1 MASSPDLLLM
11 AESGLLD
18 AVVGDWEISHDAED
32 SVWGRAVVKGLKD
45 GVILTGEVIPCS
57 FGFRHAPCPKIV
69 DVFTS
74 KICITWGTENS
85 YATLETFGKDFL
97 KWRLPPQ
104 EEDGLPGEA
113 TVWRRM
119 RADDSKDQVPKEV
132 VMEQERAG
140 KFETAALSAAEELAE
155 LRATAADG
163 VCRLRSASAVE
174 IAAAHTKALNEMAQV
189 QAQAALA
196 EELAEAYTKVADE
209 IALENETL
217 RVQLSS
223 QVGGSDQ
230 VKLLRDQ
237 VKSLRVLI
245 MEMMSQTTPSKP
257 SVFMDLLEDN
267 TSPTSGSKSVR
278 HQDGTPDKGQTPQGM
293 KRRRVDAVSN
303 DKENIVGNDNISGL
317 SFVTCG
323 A

>member
-1 MASSPDLLLM
+1 M
-11 AESGLLD
+11 AESGLL
-18 AVVGDWEISHDAED
+18 ASVVGEWEISHDNED
-32 SVWGRAVVKGLKD
+32 AVWGRAVVKGLKD

-57 FGFRHAPCPKIV
+57 FGFRHAPCPQIV

-74 KICITWGTENS
+74 KITITWGAENS

-119 RADDSKDQVPKEV
+119 PTDDSKGQVPKEV
-132 VMEQERAG
+132 VKGRAPIES
-140 KFETAALSAAEELAE
+140 KFESAGLSAAAELAE
-155 LRATAADG
+155 LRAAAADQLAQ
-163 VCRLRSASAVE
+163 VRSASAVE
-174 IAAAHTKALNEMAQV
+174 IAAAHTKAANEIAQV
-189 QAQAALA
+189 RARAASA
-196 EELAEAYTKVADE
+196 EELAEARAQIADD
-209 IALENETL
+209 IAAENESL
-217 RVQLSS
+217 RDQLQLRS

-245 MEMMSQTTPSKP
+245 LEMMSQTTPSKP
-257 SVFMDLLEDN
+257 SVLMDLLEEDS
-267 TSPTSGSKSVR
+267 SPTNGSKSIR

-293 KRRRVDAVSN
+293 KRRRVDAIGN